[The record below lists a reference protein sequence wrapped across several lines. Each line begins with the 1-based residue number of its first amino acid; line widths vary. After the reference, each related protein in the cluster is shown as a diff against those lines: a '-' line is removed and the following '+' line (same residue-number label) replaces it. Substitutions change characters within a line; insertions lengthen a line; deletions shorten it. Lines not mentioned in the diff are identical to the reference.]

1 MDSSLTMAEVKVAVV
16 GTGGIARRH
25 GLALAENTDA
35 VIVAAVDSDRGR
47 REEFIEAITTGRQP
61 LVSVSDG
68 YQALRVCH
76 AILESARTGETVD
89 LT

>member
-1 MDSSLTMAEVKVAVV
+1 MLQDDLDDRSY
-16 GTGGIARRH
+16 RRQ
-25 GLALAENTDA
+25 TD
-35 VIVAAVDSDRGR
+35 D
-47 REEFIEAITTGRQP
+47 FIEAITTGRQP

-68 YQALRVCH
+68 YQALRVSH